1 MGLGLYGK
9 TFTVIN
15 AADDEFRR
23 LYAYYKRLG
32 IWGHEV
38 VARGVYDIHL
48 DMTRGDSKSSFNPAL
63 MDMLVQWFTS
73 EGDWI
78 LDPFSG
84 GPVRGLV
91 SSMLGRN
98 YLGVDIRPEQI
109 QRNTEVASNLR
120 DLLRGKLE
128 WRVGDSSKVLGD
140 EGTVP
145 SLLYR
150 HIITCPPYFDLE
162 RYGGPEGDLSEMDYQ
177 EFLRFYRDIIHKALA
192 RLTGDGFSVWV
203 VGNVRKDEFLEPLDS
218 YTISYHLEAG
228 YRLYNDICF
237 ITPIGTAAYR
247 ANINARRLKMTRVH
261 QMVLVFAT
269 PETVKRLKDEAPR
282 SFVVRDNAP
291 TLF

>member
-1 MGLGLYGK
+1 MSLGLYGK

-15 AADDEFRR
+15 AADDEFNR

-38 VARGVYDIHL
+38 VARGVYDIRL

-109 QRNTEVASNLR
+109 QRNTEVASNLCN
-120 DLLRGKLE
+120 LIRGALE
-128 WRVGDSSKVLGD
+128 WRVGDSAKVLNDVGV
-140 EGTVP
+140 VP
-145 SLLYR
+145 SLPYR

-162 RYGGPEGDLSEMDYQ
+162 KYGGPEGDLSEMDYQ
-177 EFLRFYRDIIHKALA
+177 EFLRLYRDIIHKALA

-203 VGNVRKDEFLEPLDS
+203 VGNVRKGEFIEPLDF

-237 ITPIGTAAYR
+237 ITPIGTAAYM
-247 ANINARRLKMTRVH
+247 ANVIARRLKMTRVH

-269 PETVKRLKDEAPR
+269 TETVKRLKEEPPR

>member
-1 MGLGLYGK
+1 MSLGLYGK

-15 AADDEFRR
+15 AADNEFNR

-32 IWGHEV
+32 IWGHEI
-38 VARGVYDIHL
+38 VARAVYDIRL

-109 QRNTEVASNLR
+109 QRNTEVASNLCN
-120 DLLRGKLE
+120 LIRGALE
-128 WRVGDSSKVLGD
+128 WRVGDSAKVLNDVGV
-140 EGTVP
+140 VP
-145 SLLYR
+145 SLPYR

-162 RYGGPEGDLSEMDYQ
+162 KYGGPEGDLSEMDYQ
-177 EFLRFYRDIIHKALA
+177 EFLRLYRDIIHKALA

-203 VGNVRKDEFLEPLDS
+203 VGNVRKGEFIEPIDF

-237 ITPIGTAAYR
+237 ITPIGTAAYM
-247 ANINARRLKMTRVH
+247 ANVIARRLKMTRVH

-269 PETVKRLKDEAPR
+269 TETVKRLKEEPPR